1 VTQRKHFTYLA
12 LSGSAHFE
20 HMKKM
25 APLVGNLLKFFCR
38 SSVNYVQR
46 VCRSSYAYHVWHTH
60 RHTSRGQQLNWTCV
74 RCIVTARRGVG
85 SPLYIG
91 EYEMK
96 DPASEHEVVN
106 VTFVD
111 KAGKRIPVRAKVGD
125 NLLYLAH
132 RYGIELEGAC
142 EASLACSTCHVYV
155 HHDFLDSINEATEKE
170 EDLLDMAPG
179 LKENSRLGCQI
190 VLHKGLDGLEL
201 TLPSTT
207 RNFYVDGHT
216 PHTH

>member
-1 VTQRKHFTYLA
+1 MA
-12 LSGSAHFE
+12 L
-20 HMKKM
+20 
-25 APLVGNLLKFFCR
+25 LVGNLLKIFCR
-38 SSVNYVQR
+38 TSANYVQR
-46 VCRSSYAYHVWHTH
+46 ICRSSHSYHVWHTH
-60 RHTSRGQQLNWTCV
+60 RDAVRGQQINWTCV
-74 RCIVTARRGVG
+74 RSIVTARQAIA

-91 EYEMK
+91 EYEMR
-96 DPASEHEVVN
+96 DPASEDEVVN

-111 KAGKRIPVRAKVGD
+111 KTGKRVPVCAKVGD

-190 VLHKGLDGLEL
+190 MLHKGLDGLEL

>member
-1 VTQRKHFTYLA
+1 MALLLRKLHEFFSFSNALYLQRL
-12 LSGSAHFE
+12 
-20 HMKKM
+20 
-25 APLVGNLLKFFCR
+25 
-38 SSVNYVQR
+38 
-46 VCRSSYAYHVWHTH
+46 CRSSYAAGV
-60 RHTSRGQQLNWTCV
+60 SRTNAGTRCGQQTNWTSF
-74 RCIVTARRGVG
+74 RCFLTALQGTG

-91 EYEMK
+91 DYEMK
-96 DPASEHEVVN
+96 DPASENEVVN

-111 KAGKRIPVRAKVGD
+111 KTGQRIPVRAKVGD
-125 NLLYLAH
+125 NVLYLAH

-155 HHDFLDSINEATEKE
+155 HGDFLGVISEATEKE

-190 VLHKGLDGLEL
+190 VLHKGLEGLEL

-207 RNFYVDGHT
+207 RNFYVDGHV

>member
-1 VTQRKHFTYLA
+1 MIAIEKVISNFEASLVFTLQRKQ
-12 LSGSAHFE
+12 
-20 HMKKM
+20 KM
-25 APLVGNLLKFFCR
+25 ALLVRNVMKVFCR
-38 SSVNYVQR
+38 NSAAVYVQR
-46 VCRSSYAYHVWHTH
+46 LRRSSYDYHILHTDQTAMC
-60 RHTSRGQQLNWTCV
+60 RQQVYWTPVRYVITSSALR
-74 RCIVTARRGVG
+74 
-85 SPLYIG
+85 IG

-96 DPASEHEVVN
+96 EPASEDEVVN

-111 KAGKRIPVRAKVGD
+111 KTGKRIPIRAKVGD
-125 NLLYLAH
+125 NVLYLAH
-132 RYGIELEGAC
+132 RHGIELEGAC

-155 HHDFLDSINEATEKE
+155 HTDFMDSINEATEKE

-190 VLHKGLDGLEL
+190 VLNREHEGLEL
-201 TLPSTT
+201 QLPSTT

>member
-1 VTQRKHFTYLA
+1 
-12 LSGSAHFE
+12 
-20 HMKKM
+20 M
-25 APLVGNLLKFFCR
+25 LKVFCR
-38 SSVNYVQR
+38 NTAFYLQR
-46 VCRSSYAYHVWHTH
+46 LRRSSYACQILHTDQAA
-60 RHTSRGQQLNWTCV
+60 RCAQQVNWMSV
-74 RCIVTARRGVG
+74 RCIGTG
-85 SPLYIG
+85 SRLCIG

-96 DPASEHEVVN
+96 DPASEDEVVS

-111 KAGKRIPVRAKVGD
+111 KTGKRIPIRAKVGD
-125 NLLYLAH
+125 NVLYLAH

-155 HHDFLDSINEATEKE
+155 HTDFLDSINEATEKE

-190 VLHKGLDGLEL
+190 VLSKEHDGLEL

>member
-1 VTQRKHFTYLA
+1 MA
-12 LSGSAHFE
+12 LWVRNAMKVLCRNSDIYVHRLRGS
-20 HMKKM
+20 
-25 APLVGNLLKFFCR
+25 PC
-38 SSVNYVQR
+38 
-46 VCRSSYAYHVWHTH
+46 AYQILHTNQDIKCGQHV
-60 RHTSRGQQLNWTCV
+60 NWTSV
-74 RCIVTARRGVG
+74 RCIVTG

-96 DPASEHEVVN
+96 DPASDDEVVN
-106 VTFVD
+106 VTFID
-111 KAGKRIPVRAKVGD
+111 KTGKRIPIRAKVGD
-125 NLLYLAH
+125 NVLYLAH
-132 RYGIELEGAC
+132 RHGIELEGAC

-155 HHDFLDSINEATEKE
+155 HMDFLESINEATEKE

-190 VLHKGLDGLEL
+190 VLNKGHDGLEL

-216 PHTH
+216 PHAH

>member
-1 VTQRKHFTYLA
+1 MEV
-12 LSGSAHFE
+12 
-20 HMKKM
+20 
-25 APLVGNLLKFFCR
+25 LVRNLLKVVHRNSTYNGQRICR
-38 SSVNYVQR
+38 VLYDCHTNYGR
-46 VCRSSYAYHVWHTH
+46 
-60 RHTSRGQQLNWTCV
+60 QLIWTGV
-74 RCIVTARRGVG
+74 RCISTALQGTG

-96 DPASEHEVVN
+96 DPASENEVVN
-106 VTFVD
+106 VNFVD
-111 KAGKRIPVRAKVGD
+111 KTGKRIAVRAKVGD
-125 NLLYLAH
+125 NVLYLAH
-132 RYGIELEGAC
+132 RHGIELEGAC

-155 HHDFLDSINEATEKE
+155 HTDFLDSIVEATEKE

-216 PHTH
+216 PQAH

>member
-1 VTQRKHFTYLA
+1 
-12 LSGSAHFE
+12 
-20 HMKKM
+20 M
-25 APLVGNLLKFFCR
+25 APLVRNLLQF
-38 SSVNYVQR
+38 
-46 VCRSSYAYHVWHTH
+46 VCRNSVVYSQWLSHWSYCYPILPMHT
-60 RHTSRGQQLNWTCV
+60 RGGQQLVRMPV
-74 RCIVTARRGVG
+74 RCIMTSLQGTG

-96 DPASEHEVVN
+96 DPASEDEVVN

-111 KAGKRIPVRAKVGD
+111 KTGKRTHVRAKVGD
-125 NLLYLAH
+125 NVLYLAH
-132 RYGIELEGAC
+132 RHGIELEGAC

-155 HHDFLDSINEATEKE
+155 HRDYMDIISDPTEKE

-190 VLHKGLDGLEL
+190 VLTKEHDGLEL

-216 PHTH
+216 PHAH

>member
-1 VTQRKHFTYLA
+1 MV
-12 LSGSAHFE
+12 
-20 HMKKM
+20 
-25 APLVGNLLKFFCR
+25 PLVGNLLNKFCR
-38 SSVNYVQR
+38 SSAKYVPR
-46 VCRSSYAYHVWHTH
+46 LCRSRYACHISHTDH
-60 RHTSRGQQLNWTCV
+60 GRRRGQLIGQASV
-74 RCIVTARRGVG
+74 RCIVTSLQGMG

-96 DPASEHEVVN
+96 DPVSEDDVVN

-111 KAGKRIPVRAKVGD
+111 KTGKRIPIRAKVGD
-125 NLLYLAH
+125 NVLYLAH

-155 HHDFLDSINEATEKE
+155 HHEFLDCINEATEKE

-190 VLHKGLDGLEL
+190 VLHKELNGLEL